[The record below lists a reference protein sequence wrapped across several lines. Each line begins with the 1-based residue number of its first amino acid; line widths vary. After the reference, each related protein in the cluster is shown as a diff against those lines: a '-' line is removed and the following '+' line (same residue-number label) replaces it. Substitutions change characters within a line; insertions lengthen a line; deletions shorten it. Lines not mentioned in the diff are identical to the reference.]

1 MSEAVKVRPEVK
13 KAAKLLDETIPGWH
27 WRVDPE
33 RLQMDDCSMCM
44 LGQTFGAD
52 AELAIGR
59 ELYPKEWKEAA
70 QELADQWN
78 IDDYKEA
85 LTAGSMEGYEIGL
98 HFFRTLMKK
107 GKIGKVKFSSLDRA
121 CYGDVDNCEWISE
134 IADRRAADPN
144 GKPKRKRSR
153 KQKVSQ

>member
-1 MSEAVKVRPEVK
+1 MSEAVKIRPAVK

-33 RLQMDDCSMCM
+33 RLRMDDCSMCM

-52 AELAIGR
+52 AELAIGK

-70 QELADQWN
+70 QELADSWGM
-78 IDDYKEA
+78 DDYKEA
-85 LTAGSMEGYEIGL
+85 LADKRMEGYEIGI
-98 HFFRTLMKK
+98 HFFRTLMNE
-107 GKIGKVKFSSLDRA
+107 GKIGRAKFNDLNRA
-121 CYGDVDNCEWISE
+121 CYGFVDNCEWISE

-144 GKPKRKRSR
+144 GEPKPKRKRARRR
-153 KQKVSQ
+153 KA